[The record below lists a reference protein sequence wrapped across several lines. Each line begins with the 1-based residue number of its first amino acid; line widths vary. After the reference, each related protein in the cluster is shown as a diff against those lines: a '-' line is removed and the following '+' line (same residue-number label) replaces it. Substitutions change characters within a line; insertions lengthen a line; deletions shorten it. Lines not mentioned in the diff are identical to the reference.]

1 MKTLDNEKIVKI
13 PSIMDREYS
22 YKEICDML
30 DYEEARYLSGE
41 GKSYTLEE
49 VWDNVKNRKNTFL
62 TQK

>member
-30 DYEEARYLSGE
+30 DYEEARYLSWE
-41 GKSYTLEE
+41 WKSYTLEE